1 MVTTSDWGTVTTLD
15 LYKSFAV
22 KERDRKAA
30 IIDNLGKTTY
40 AQLKLKSDAISRGL
54 KQELPAGNATA
65 NHVSLLCGN
74 NSAYVQGL
82 LGIWKSG
89 NVAIPL
95 CNSHPPATMDYYV
108 TDSQV

>member
-1 MVTTSDWGTVTTLD
+1 MTIPVCGTVTTLD

-54 KQELPAGNATA
+54 KQQLPSGNTTA

-74 NSAYVQGL
+74 NSAYVQ
-82 LGIWKSG
+82 
-89 NVAIPL
+89 V
-95 CNSHPPATMDYYV
+95 
-108 TDSQV
+108 